1 MVSGWYKCLDRFGKY
16 IKDKS
21 STSVA
26 LKKVFLDQ
34 AVFAPCSLAVVMTI
48 LNFLEGG
55 NFKSAKEEIKEK
67 YVDILAT
74 NYKIWPAVQMVNFYF
89 LPLKY
94 QVLLAQSVGLL
105 WNSYLSW
112 KIHN

>member
-1 MVSGWYKCLDRFGKY
+1 
-16 IKDKS
+16 
-21 STSVA
+21 
-26 LKKVFLDQ
+26 
-34 AVFAPCSLAVVMTI
+34 MTI